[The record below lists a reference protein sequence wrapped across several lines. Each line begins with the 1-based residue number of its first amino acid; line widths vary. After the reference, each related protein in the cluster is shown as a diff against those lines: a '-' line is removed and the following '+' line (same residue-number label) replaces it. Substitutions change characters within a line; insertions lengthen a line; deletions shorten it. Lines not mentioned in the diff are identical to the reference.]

1 MRRGMQTHHEGIS
14 SVSFSKSRGK
24 YGEFSF
30 LNAGSVALGS
40 TLKLG
45 RTSREELG
53 LVWHGAISGV
63 EVGAGFKQQ
72 QQEGAGVDG
81 PPVR

>member
-1 MRRGMQTHHEGIS
+1 MRGGMQTHHEGIS
-14 SVSFSKSRGK
+14 SVSFSESCGK

-30 LNAGSVALGS
+30 LNAGSVALGC
-40 TLKLG
+40 TLTLG

-53 LVWHGAISGV
+53 LAWRGAISGV

-72 QQEGAGVDG
+72 Q
-81 PPVR
+81 